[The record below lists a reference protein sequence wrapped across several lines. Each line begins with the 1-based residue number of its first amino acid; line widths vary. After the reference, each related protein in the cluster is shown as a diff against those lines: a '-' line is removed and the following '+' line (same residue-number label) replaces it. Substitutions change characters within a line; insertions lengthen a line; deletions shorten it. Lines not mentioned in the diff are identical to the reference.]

1 MKTAIKSSLLIDGTG
16 ASPLHN
22 AVVLI
27 EDDRILDVGR
37 EADLGIPDDAEVID
51 LGDETILP
59 GLVDPHTHITIN
71 PGKRGLLGQLEGL
84 REPDAQQG
92 ARATHNLR
100 LDLKSG
106 ITTQRVIAEVNFN
119 DIAVRNAI
127 DQGWI
132 PGPRLLCATRG
143 ITSSNGHGA
152 PSWFFDGPEEIRK
165 AVRDNL
171 QGGADFI
178 KILVLDRTPTE
189 ASYSYDEIKMAVD
202 EAHRAGKLITA
213 HAGAKPDTS
222 LKLCLQAGVD
232 SVEHA
237 IPQTDE
243 HIDLYLETN
252 AAFVRTFT
260 ISFQTQV
267 DWDWFAGKDIE
278 GRVNV
283 MRQVVKETT
292 ERPPEAGGFADY
304 YKLGASMADRIR
316 NTQEVV
322 IPMFNKAV
330 EKGVRWTV
338 GMDSMHGLIGYEI
351 GSLVEW
357 GLSPMEA
364 LVGATKQAA
373 EVCGMDK
380 VCGTLEKGKYA
391 DIISLKGNPLED
403 IWSIARVNFIMKGG
417 ERLDHVSWF

>member
-1 MKTAIKSSLLIDGTG
+1 
-16 ASPLHN
+16 
-22 AVVLI
+22 
-27 EDDRILDVGR
+27 
-37 EADLGIPDDAEVID
+37 
-51 LGDETILP
+51 
-59 GLVDPHTHITIN
+59 
-71 PGKRGLLGQLEGL
+71 
-84 REPDAQQG
+84 
-92 ARATHNLR
+92 
-100 LDLKSG
+100 
-106 ITTQRVIAEVNFN
+106 VIAEVNFN

-127 DQGWI
+127 DDGWI

-143 ITSSNGHGA
+143 ITSSHGHGA
-152 PSWFFDGPEEIRK
+152 PSWMFDGVDEIRK

-171 QGGADFI
+171 QRGADFI
-178 KILVLDRTPTE
+178 KILVLDRTPTA
-189 ASYSYDEIKMAVD
+189 ASYSYEEIKVAVD

-213 HAGAKPDTS
+213 HASAKPDTS

-232 SVEHA
+232 SIEHA

-260 ISFQTQV
+260 IGFQTQV
-267 DWDWFAGKDIE
+267 DWDWFKGKDIE

-283 MRQVVKETT
+283 MRDVVRDTYEN
-292 ERPPEAGGFADY
+292 PPSAGGFADY
-304 YKLGASMADRIR
+304 YRLGANLRER
-316 NTQEVV
+316 LQHTQEVV
-322 IPMFNKAV
+322 IPSFQKAV

-364 LVGATKQAA
+364 IMGATRQAA
-373 EVCGMDK
+373 EICGVEKD
-380 VCGTLEKGKYA
+380 CGTLEKGKYA
-391 DIISLKGNPLED
+391 DIISLKGNPLDD

-417 ERLDHVSWF
+417 EQFGDISVV